1 MPSANEQI
9 IHAFAHSF
17 DPPLTYTRTERINGK
32 LVKDAWTC
40 SIWDTKTGF
49 GGMAVAYEGSI
60 RCFMEG
66 AGKGTKA
73 AEFYGRAMSN
83 AITLAPIGDDK
94 TE

>member
-1 MPSANEQI
+1 MTENELI
-9 IHAFAHSF
+9 IQAFADSF
-17 DPPLTYTRTERINGK
+17 DPPLTYCRTERINGK
-32 LVKDAWTC
+32 PAKDAWTC
-40 SIWDTKTGF
+40 SIWNQKTGF

-66 AGKGTKA
+66 AGKSVAA